1 MVCVETALNLLTITV
16 TVLIIS
22 FVLNIGK
29 VHHNAVAA
37 FYSLQTRFLEL
48 LTGSVLAYITLYKQ
62 NLLLTLRQRLDS
74 WLSIIICAEEP
85 NINGNTLRSIQSLLG
100 IMLIAVDMTKKK
112 PFQAGGQCYPLWVRS

>member
-29 VHHNAVAA
+29 VHHNAVAT

-48 LTGSVLAYITLYKQ
+48 LTGFVLAYITLYKQ
-62 NLLLTLRQRLDS
+62 TLRQRLDS
-74 WLSIIICAEEP
+74 WLSIIICAEQP
-85 NINGNTLRSIQSLLG
+85 NIKGNTLRSVQSLLG
-100 IMLIAVDMTKKK
+100 IMLKRN
-112 PFQAGGQCYPLWVRS
+112 P